1 MAKYEVF
8 AYRLIA
14 VDYLQRLAFEFTGKV
29 VAVADGDTVTVLYNG
44 NQQHKIRLLHID
56 CPESTQPFG
65 TKAKTTLSGKIFGKT
80 VTVKWTEMDKYKR
93 ILGDIYLGKRW
104 INQEMV
110 QEGMAWHYKFFSKDA
125 TIAAAETKA
134 KASKLGVWSQAN
146 PVAPWDF
153 RRGGDASK
161 RGPPEKGTA
170 NTQVFTT
177 ATGKKY
183 HREGCRSLA
192 KSKFTS
198 TLAKA
203 KSAGL
208 GPCKVCNPPQ

>member
-1 MAKYEVF
+1 MKSLLTALSL
-8 AYRLIA
+8 LITCSA
-14 VDYLQRLAFEFTGKV
+14 FAFEFTGKV

-125 TIAAAETKA
+125 TIAAAETLRLL
-134 KASKLGVWSQAN
+134 SWVYGRKLTLL
-146 PVAPWDF
+146 P
-153 RRGGDASK
+153 RGILGEVVVLQNVGLQKRVQQIRKSSPRPRERSITVKDAV
-161 RGPPEKGTA
+161 R
-170 NTQVFTT
+170 
-177 ATGKKY
+177 
-183 HREGCRSLA
+183 
-192 KSKFTS
+192 
-198 TLAKA
+198 
-203 KSAGL
+203 
-208 GPCKVCNPPQ
+208 

>member
-1 MAKYEVF
+1 MKSLLTALSL
-8 AYRLIA
+8 LITCSA
-14 VDYLQRLAFEFTGKV
+14 FAFEFNGKV
-29 VAVADGDTVTVLYNG
+29 IAVADGDTVTVLYNG

-93 ILGDIYLGKRW
+93 ILGDIYFGKRW

-153 RRGGDASK
+153 RRGGGASN

-170 NTQVFTT
+170 NTQVFIT

-192 KSKFTS
+192 KSKFAS